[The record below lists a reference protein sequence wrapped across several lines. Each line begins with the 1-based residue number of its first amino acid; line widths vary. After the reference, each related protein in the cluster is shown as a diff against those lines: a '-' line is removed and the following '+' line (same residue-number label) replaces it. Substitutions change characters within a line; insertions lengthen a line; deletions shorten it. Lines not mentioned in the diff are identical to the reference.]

1 MPRFESG
8 GGVNPVRPDVQPPHQ
23 KPETKL
29 PETDYQKFYGRM
41 VRTLKKFTG
50 VFRRLARDKPTS
62 AQTFRVYDSFTKGKL
77 FHDGYHKALHDY
89 KVASAM
95 QLHKLASVDEREIRG
110 RSEIV
115 IGTGSKTSS
124 TEEVKKLTETLKL
137 SPTSL
142 CYGFLAKGKSL
153 PSGYLGRALVPHFE
167 EELMIRFGLD
177 LVDARLTIKTLTN
190 QVGLKRTED
199 ITFERILELKNAIL
213 WKLEPDAATPEAVR
227 AKSHQFNPR
236 TPALSPPV
244 LAAPGKSRYKLD
256 DEDKAYIQRAVDN
269 GGSLKIPRHDL
280 WNRLKR
286 MTLRNKT
293 GIFLNT
299 MGIIVSTALTTAA
312 TGGLAAGIN
321 ILIYLGW
328 FAAWSGG
335 TEAIRMGR
343 VMRAMA
349 KMEKTKDFAL
359 NPTDMEAFR
368 GFDEEKFKVFMK
380 NCRYVCS
387 HDTLARIYNS
397 YAELEKDVENSER
410 LSKVGVRTVDD
421 AVRFE
426 ESKARYRHRKKNLD
440 LSFDLFNRLYTGAIG
455 DLQRMENEWDKDIE
469 ALWQHKFRLMDAK
482 QRGRLFKR
490 AAHDHR
496 VAVKKYRFQTNNTE
510 WLKEIFPKM
519 ANQKEWGEIER
530 DQVLEQAEQELRE
543 FANPKMLKEKDKKRL
558 NKYTDHVVNAANIIK
573 SGIRSYVFGM
583 GKSAFKSTVTHGFK
597 VGWHGIRN
605 APYLEVTPQLPKVSI
620 DGLAIFG
627 FFFVADLF
635 LGQVNS
641 GVNHYCLRQIQ
652 QGKKGKTGIT
662 MRERTGREEIATLRK
677 LTKQKM
683 SYFVDTLMTLHD
695 AHKTIMAEMDYHK
708 HLNRVDPL
716 SPPFSHMDDY
726 EAAVLILR
734 RKYYEQVMARMTT
747 GAIGQ
752 FHHQVQKKSSALD
765 GRMEPV
771 LAAAAV

>member
-8 GGVNPVRPDVQPPHQ
+8 SGVNPVRSDVQPPHQ
-23 KPETKL
+23 KPDTKL

-41 VRTLKKFTG
+41 ARALKKFVG
-50 VFRRLARDKPTS
+50 VFRYMATDKPTS
-62 AQTFRVYDSFTKGKL
+62 AQTFRVYDTFTKGQH

-95 QLHKLASVDEREIRG
+95 QLHKLASVDEQEISG
-110 RSEIV
+110 HSEIV
-115 IGTGSKTSS
+115 IGTGSRASG
-124 TEEVKKLTETLKL
+124 TEAVKKLTETLKL
-137 SPTSL
+137 SPTNL
-142 CYGFLAKGKSL
+142 CYNFLAKGKSL
-153 PSGYLGRALVPHFE
+153 PPGYLNRALLPHFE
-167 EELMIRFGLD
+167 DELMRKYGLD
-177 LVDARLTIKTLTN
+177 LVNARLTVKTLTS
-190 QVGLKRTED
+190 QVGLKNTAD
-199 ITFERILELKNAIL
+199 ITFERILELKNAIR
-213 WKLEPDAATPEAVR
+213 WKLEPNAETSQTAR
-227 AKSHQFNPR
+227 AKHQPFNPR
-236 TPALSPPV
+236 APALTPPV
-244 LAAPGKSRYKLD
+244 LSTPGKSRYKLD
-256 DEDKAYIQRAVDN
+256 DEDKGYIQHAVDN
-269 GGSLKIPRHDL
+269 GGSLKIPKHDL

-286 MTLRNKT
+286 MTLRNKS

-312 TGGLAAGIN
+312 TGGLAAGVN

-335 TEAIRMGR
+335 TEAIRMGK

-359 NPTDMEAFR
+359 NPSDMEAFR
-368 GFDEEKFKVFMK
+368 GFNEEKFKVFMK

-387 HDTLARIYNS
+387 QDTLARIYNC

-410 LSKVGVRTVDD
+410 LSKVSVKTVDD
-421 AVRFE
+421 AIRFE
-426 ESKARYRHRKKNLD
+426 ESKLRYRYRKKNLD

-455 DLQRMENEWDKDIE
+455 DLQRMEDEWDKDVE
-469 ALWQHKFRLMDAK
+469 ALWQHKFKHMDPK

-496 VAVKKYRFQTNNTE
+496 IAVKKYRFQTDNTD

-519 ANQKEWGEIER
+519 ASKEEWSEIEQ
-530 DQVLEQAEQELRE
+530 DHALEQAEQQLRE
-543 FANPKMLKEKDKKRL
+543 FTNPNLLKEKDKRRL

-573 SGIRSYVFGM
+573 SGVRSYVSGM

-605 APYLEVTPQLPKVSI
+605 APYLEITPQLPKVSI

-635 LGQVNS
+635 LRQVNS
-641 GVNHYCLRQIQ
+641 GVNHYRFRQIK

-662 MRERTGREEIATLRK
+662 MRERTGREEISTLRK
-677 LTKQKM
+677 LTKEKLV
-683 SYFVDTLMTLHD
+683 SFVDTLMTLHD
-695 AHKTIMAEMDYHK
+695 AHKTIMAEMDYHR

-765 GRMEPV
+765 HRMAHV
-771 LAAAAV
+771 IT